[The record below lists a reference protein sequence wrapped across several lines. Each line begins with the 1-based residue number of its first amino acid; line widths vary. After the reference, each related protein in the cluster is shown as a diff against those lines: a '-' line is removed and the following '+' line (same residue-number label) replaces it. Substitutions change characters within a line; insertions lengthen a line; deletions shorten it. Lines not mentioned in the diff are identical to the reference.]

1 MNIALPIKIWA
12 AAVGATSILGPA
24 SSRTAAAAAT
34 KNPCNWPTSF
44 RSLLLLLLLLLLQ
57 LQRQLLQ
64 KLGMCRIWKALQLW

>member
-24 SSRTAAAAAT
+24 SLRTAAAAAT

-44 RSLLLLLLLLLLQ
+44 RSLLLLLLLLQ